1 MNITTILPI
10 QAVSRYYFLKD
21 HPSVDGQ
28 VLGSVRTTVDFSNTA
43 LGYDPD
49 FHRGKLYPFGIRRGG
64 MPGRSSSSSTPDDD
78 YKFTGHQRDAE
89 LDLDYMLAR
98 NYDPLIGRFMQ
109 VDPLAIDYPSITP
122 YGYVLNNP
130 MGLVDSD
137 GKQPRPPYSF
147 GFDFKTTFQS
157 LLSNYDP
164 TFLGR
169 YARAESYGQLEMEV
183 AVDAL
188 DAGIATTDAIAF
200 GADNIETVALASSL
214 LPIAAG
220 AGLVNTIAD
229 ATSVGLEF
237 QKANLTNSSFSKAES
252 KLDLLL
258 VSQISGFMGKRI
270 IKNSFNH
277 FDQSTRY
284 DKPIPLFHENHRN
297 QIIEL
302 GRKTLSKSSILL
314 VKDDIIENR
323 D

>member
-1 MNITTILPI
+1 
-10 QAVSRYYFLKD
+10 
-21 HPSVDGQ
+21 
-28 VLGSVRTTVDFSNTA
+28 
-43 LGYDPD
+43 
-49 FHRGKLYPFGIRRGG
+49 
-64 MPGRSSSSSTPDDD
+64 
-78 YKFTGHQRDAE
+78 
-89 LDLDYMLAR
+89 MLAR
-98 NYDPLIGRFMQ
+98 NYNPLIGRFIQ
-109 VDPLAIDYPSITP
+109 VDPLAKDYPAITP

-200 GADNIETVALASSL
+200 GADNIETAALVSGL

-229 ATSVGLEF
+229 ATSVGLEY
-237 QKANLTNSSFSKAES
+237 QKASVTNSSSSDAKTKFIDFSVGQ
-252 KLDLLL
+252 LTR
-258 VSQISGFMGKRI
+258 VIGKKFI
-270 IKNSFNH
+270 QNTLTHFN
-277 FDQSTRY
+277 QSTRS
-284 DKPIPLFHENHRN
+284 DKAIPLLQEINKN
-297 QIIEL
+297 QIIEF
-302 GRKTLSKSSILL
+302 GKKSVTSSSILL
-314 VKDDIIENR
+314 VDNNNKKK
-323 D
+323 